1 MFWISIFTIEVKIMG
16 SLCALIL
23 CYMADILL
31 LDNFIVESKQCNSVY
46 DPGTDANMWAFCSQQ
61 MIKKKK
67 TTRVWIS
74 VYKHSNLTLTQ
85 KTRDFKV
92 NKYNVFIFYVYFI
105 YVYVHTHT
113 HIYWSKHLQK
123 TRKRLLLFDK
133 KRRQRYGL
141 FKILSS

>member
-67 TTRVWIS
+67 KLQECES
-74 VYKHSNLTLTQ
+74 VFTNIVIWLWH